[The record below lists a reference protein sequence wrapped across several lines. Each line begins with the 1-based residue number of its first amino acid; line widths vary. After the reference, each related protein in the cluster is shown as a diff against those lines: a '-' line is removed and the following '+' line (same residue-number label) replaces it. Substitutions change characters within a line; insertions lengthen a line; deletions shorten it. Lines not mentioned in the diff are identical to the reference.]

1 MKKFPRL
8 LPLCLLAALLPA
20 VFTACSGG
28 FDASAYVK
36 AGLNNMYLDESADYT
51 EITDCTAE
59 EAHETHLN
67 GLKAEAE
74 VFYNYMYFDTS
85 CLTEETEA
93 RVLDMYSDIYKHA
106 KYEVQDANKSNN
118 GYTVVVKIYPID
130 IFDQSMD
137 ELTAMVDVMN
147 EKSAA
152 GAYAGLTDEE
162 IEQEY
167 QNGILD
173 IIESHI
179 DTIDYL
185 DPVEQ
190 TVQIK
195 EDSDGLWGMSDQD
208 FSNIDTYIIQY

>member
-1 MKKFPRL
+1 MKKFTRL
-8 LPLCLLAALLPA
+8 LTLCLSAALLLLA
-20 VFTACSGG
+20 LTACSGG

-36 AGLNNMYLDESADYT
+36 AGLDNMYLDENAEYA

-67 GLKAEAE
+67 GLEAEAAI
-74 VFYNYMYFDTS
+74 FYNYMYFDTAYM
-85 CLTEETEA
+85 TEETEA

-106 KYEVQDANKSNN
+106 KYEVQAANKSNN

-152 GAYAGLTDEE
+152 GAYASLTDEE

-195 EDSDGLWGMSDQD
+195 KDSDGFWGMSDED